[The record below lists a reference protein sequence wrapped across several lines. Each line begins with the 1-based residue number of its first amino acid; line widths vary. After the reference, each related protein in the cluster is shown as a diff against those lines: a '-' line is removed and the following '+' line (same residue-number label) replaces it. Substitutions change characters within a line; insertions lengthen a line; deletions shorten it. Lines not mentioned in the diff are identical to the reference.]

1 MSHPTLLVHLDHG
14 VCTLT
19 LNRPEV
25 RNAMSMAMVQ
35 ALLTALSQAEANPAV
50 RVLVLRGAGGHFCAG
65 GDIGDMAQARMQLA
79 QQQAQQLAQQQTQA
93 SANEAVAER
102 NPIETVNAAFGHLC
116 LAYARTH
123 LPIITVLEGTVM
135 GGGFG
140 LACVSD
146 VSLAR
151 DNVSFRLPETSL
163 GIVPA
168 QIAPFLLERL
178 GYAEAKRLAVTGA
191 KVDAAEALTIR
202 LVHEVHA
209 DEASLDAA
217 LQRTLARILACGP
230 QAIAATKDLLAR
242 ARHTAPEHLI
252 DDAAALFARTV
263 LSGEGQEG
271 TQAFMQKR
279 QPAWVPSSV

>member
-1 MSHPTLLVHLDHG
+1 MPELPDCETLLLNLDAG
-14 VCTLT
+14 VLHIT
-19 LNRPEV
+19 LNRPDS
-25 RNAMSMAMVQ
+25 RNAMSLTMVTE
-35 ALLTALSQAEANPAV
+35 LRAV
-50 RVLVLRGAGGHFCAG
+50 LESLRNDLNVRAIVLRGAGGHFCAG
-65 GDIGDMAQARMQLA
+65 GDIKDMAGARAAGAEAYRELNRAFGAMLE
-79 QQQAQQLAQQQTQA
+79 QAQQAPQVV
-93 SANEAVAER
+93 VA
-102 NPIETVNAAFGHLC
+102 
-116 LAYARTH
+116 
-123 LPIITVLEGTVM
+123 VLEGAVL

-168 QIAPFLLERL
+168 QIAPFLVERL

-191 KVDAAEALTIR
+191 KVDAQEALTIR

-217 LQRTLARILACGP
+217 LQRTLARILSCGP
-230 QAIAATKDLLAR
+230 KAIAHTKQLLAR
-242 ARHTAPEHLI
+242 ARHTSAEYLI

-263 LSGEGQEG
+263 LSEEGQEG
-271 TQAFMQKR
+271 TGAFMQKR
-279 QPAWVPSSV
+279 APSWMP